1 MPLDH
6 YVSQVH
12 LKQFVSPR
20 LGDRFHAIRKRDLF
34 YFEPNAKSVCR
45 IEGGSTNYY
54 LSEERAIE
62 EFLSAIE
69 PKYNVA
75 LQNLYDNSI
84 DRESIYVVAGFAA
97 YVLTCSPA
105 AMRHQSTAVQHT
117 VEATAKMLDAK
128 GLLPRA
134 PKELGSKTMSELI
147 EGGQINVEIDPKY
160 PQAIGVTTVLQLTHA
175 FGNGNWEILI
185 NPNSDSPFFTS
196 DFPVA
201 TVRVDSGISI
211 RLIPLSP
218 TVAVSIYPKITT
230 LSDTLDFSF
239 KDHRNRTRRLSRREA
254 IEINRMLV
262 RAAESEVYYCDPQP
276 WIPGFVKK
284 NATYRTEV
292 IANRIPHGSGT
303 IIHTRTEVRPY
314 HAPTKPQPS
323 T

>member
-1 MPLDH
+1 MPRPD
-6 YVSQVH
+6 
-12 LKQFVSPR
+12 
-20 LGDRFHAIRKRDLF
+20 
-34 YFEPNAKSVCR
+34 
-45 IEGGSTNYY
+45 
-54 LSEERAIE
+54 
-62 EFLSAIE
+62 
-69 PKYNVA
+69 
-75 LQNLYDNSI
+75 
-84 DRESIYVVAGFAA
+84 A
-97 YVLTCSPA
+97 Y
-105 AMRHQSTAVQHT
+105 
-117 VEATAKMLDAK
+117 EATAKMLDAK

-239 KDHRNRTRRLSRREA
+239 KDHRNRTRRLSRRVR
-254 IEINRMLV
+254 ISRMPGHDFTV
-262 RAAESEVYYCDPQP
+262 RRASISRMPVQ
-276 WIPGFVKK
+276 W
-284 NATYRTEV
+284 
-292 IANRIPHGSGT
+292 
-303 IIHTRTEVRPY
+303 
-314 HAPTKPQPS
+314 
-323 T
+323 